1 MPINH
6 EEKKLKKSIFAP
18 RENIYQVEEGELLS
32 PKFDQK
38 GLIPCIITD
47 YSSKEVLMHAYMNT
61 ESLEKT
67 IKSGQGHYW
76 SRSRKK
82 LCKKGSSSG
91 MIHKVKEILI
101 DDDQDAVWLKVEVQG
116 LGASCHV
123 GYKSCFY
130 RAVSKGNK
138 SSTKLKFLE
147 KEKVFDPKIVY
158 AGETN
163 PTQV

>member
-82 LCKKGSSSG
+82 LWKKGSSSG
-91 MIHKVKEILI
+91 MIHKVKDRIARIILYI
-101 DDDQDAVWLKVEVQG
+101 LLIINNSYFKV
-116 LGASCHV
+116 A
-123 GYKSCFY
+123 
-130 RAVSKGNK
+130 
-138 SSTKLKFLE
+138 KLFNLDIE
-147 KEKVFDPKIVY
+147 AIEFDL
-158 AGETN
+158 
-163 PTQV
+163 